1 LIPLLTLATLT
12 DGRITTDVGQH
23 DCEERTMNS
32 GPTLALGATGP
43 DVKRLQRLFVE
54 MKLLDFE
61 GIDGDFG
68 PDTDQVVRDFQAGD
82 GLVVDGIV
90 GPLTWGALPA
100 DPHTPLLANGSSG
113 AEVAALQEGLTAY
126 SNADPATD
134 PGPID
139 GAFGP
144 VTEAAVR
151 AYQGDRDVP
160 VDGIVGDLTWWVPAG
175 AAGATLASLAGLT
188 TV

>member
-1 LIPLLTLATLT
+1 
-12 DGRITTDVGQH
+12 
-23 DCEERTMNS
+23 MNS

-43 DVKRLQRLFVE
+43 DVSRLQRLFVE
-54 MKLLDFE
+54 MKLLDYE

-68 PDTDQVVRDFQAGD
+68 PITDQVVRDFQDSA
-82 GLVVDGIV
+82 GLVVDGVV
-90 GPLTWGALPA
+90 GPVTWGALPG
-100 DPHTPLLANGSSG
+100 DPDTPLLSTGSTG
-113 AEVAALQEGLTAY
+113 TEVAALQEALTAY

-139 GAFGP
+139 GRFGP
-144 VTEAAVR
+144 MTEAAVR
-151 AYQGDRDVP
+151 AYQGDRGVP
-160 VDGIVGDLTWWVPAG
+160 IDGIVGDLTWWVPAG

>member
-1 LIPLLTLATLT
+1 
-12 DGRITTDVGQH
+12 
-23 DCEERTMNS
+23 MNS
-32 GPTLALGATGP
+32 GPMLALGATGP
-43 DVKRLQRLFVE
+43 DVRRLQRLFVE
-54 MKLLDFE
+54 MKLLDFQ

-68 PDTDQVVRDFQAGD
+68 PITDQVVRDFQGSD

-90 GPLTWGALPA
+90 GPATWSALPA
-100 DPHTPLLANGSSG
+100 DPHTPLLANGSNG
-113 AEVAALQEGLTAY
+113 AEVAALQEALTAY

-139 GAFGP
+139 GDFGAS
-144 VTEAAVR
+144 TEAAVR
-151 AYQGDRDVP
+151 AYQGDRGVP

>member
-1 LIPLLTLATLT
+1 
-12 DGRITTDVGQH
+12 
-23 DCEERTMNS
+23 MNS
-32 GPTLALGATGP
+32 GPTLALGAKGP
-43 DVKRLQRLFVE
+43 DVSRLQRLFVE
-54 MKLLDFE
+54 MKLLDYE

-68 PDTDQVVRDFQAGD
+68 PITDQVVRDFQDSA
-82 GLVVDGIV
+82 GLVVDGVV
-90 GPLTWGALPA
+90 GPVTWGALPG
-100 DPHTPLLANGSSG
+100 DPDTPLLATGSTG
-113 AEVAALQEGLTAY
+113 TEVAALQEALTAY

-139 GAFGP
+139 GTFGP
-144 VTEAAVR
+144 MTEAAVR
-151 AYQGDRDVP
+151 AYQGDRGVP